1 MHYPIRSKPPLIK
14 LNNNTMALNKMALAA
29 ALIML
34 LGITTYSQN
43 CVITCPENI
52 IVTADPGKEGTTVKL
67 PSLALAADCGN
78 YTYAPASGSFFRLGT
93 HSIIITTA
101 SGQKCS
107 FSVIVTDN
115 EPPVLSPLTL
125 SRKSLWPASNK
136 MKKTKVRFSTSDNGG
151 LVTTAIDVKSNAT
164 DGIKDWEMIETTG
177 ELRLR
182 SSRLPDGSPRIYT
195 ITVTATDESGNKTK
209 RTTSI
214 AVSETMVAKKAP

>member
-1 MHYPIRSKPPLIK
+1 
-14 LNNNTMALNKMALAA
+14 MALNKMALAA

-115 EPPVLSPLTL
+115 ESPVLSPLTL

>member
-125 SRKSLWPASNK
+125 SRRSLWPASNK

-209 RTTSI
+209 RSTSI